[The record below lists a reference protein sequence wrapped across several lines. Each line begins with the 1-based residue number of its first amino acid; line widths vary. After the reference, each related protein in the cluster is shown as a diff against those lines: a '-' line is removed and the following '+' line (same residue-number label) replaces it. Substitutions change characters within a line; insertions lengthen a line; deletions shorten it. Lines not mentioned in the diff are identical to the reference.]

1 MSPGN
6 TNTGAVLESTII
18 PALQKN
24 GYKFAVQQFIGTTLG
39 GGRHRVDVL
48 AETPAGVALPVSL
61 KWQQVSG
68 TAEQK
73 VPFEVIKLIHAVKTS
88 EGRYPYAYLVIG
100 GTGWSALRDVY
111 LTHGLR
117 EYIRDYE
124 LVRIVSL
131 EQFMTLANRKAL

>member
-6 TNTGAVLESTII
+6 TNTGAVLESTVI
-18 PALQKN
+18 PALRAN
-24 GYKFAVQQFIGTTLG
+24 GYKFAAQHEIGAKVG
-39 GGRHRVDVL
+39 GGKHRVDVW
-48 AETPAGVALPVSL
+48 AESPNAVELLISI

-73 VPFEVIKLIHAVKTS
+73 VPYEVIKLIHAVKS
-88 EGRYPYAYLVIG
+88 SGGRFPYAYLVLG
-100 GTGWSALRDVY
+100 GPGWSTLKDFY
-111 LTHGLR
+111 LHDGLR

-131 EQFMTLANRKAL
+131 DQFIALANKKAL

>member
-6 TNTGAVLESTII
+6 TNTGAVLESTVI
-18 PALQKN
+18 PALRAN
-24 GYKFAVQQFIGTTLG
+24 GYRFISQCEVGEKIG
-39 GGRHRVDVL
+39 GGKHRVDVL
-48 AETPAGVALPVSL
+48 AEAPNGVELLISI

-73 VPFEVIKLIHAVKTS
+73 VPYEVIKLIHAVKS
-88 EGRYPYAYLVIG
+88 SAGRFPYAYLVLG
-100 GTGWSALRDVY
+100 GTGWSTLRDFY
-111 LTHGLR
+111 LHNGLR

-131 EQFMTLANRKAL
+131 DQFIALANRKLL